1 MEATNKPRLKQSG
14 SASVCK
20 TLHERD
26 GGSREGREGGGL
38 APERLV
44 RGKQL
49 CAQQASSAGP
59 VRGKQ
64 LRAQGAEV
72 IKHDGSTGPGF
83 SLGW

>member
-38 APERLV
+38 APER
-44 RGKQL
+44 
-49 CAQQASSAGP
+49 P

-64 LRAQGAEV
+64 LRAQGDTI
-72 IKHDGSTGPGF
+72 IKHEGLTGPGF
-83 SLGW
+83 SLGWSGDRP